1 MITIITV
8 CYNAADN
15 LEKTIKSVLMQKN
28 ADIEYIIKDGKSTD
42 NTNEIIEKYRLQLE
56 KNLRFIYV
64 SEKDN
69 GIYDAMNI
77 ATDLASGNRVI
88 FLNAG
93 DMLYDGF
100 VISNV
105 NKNENDIDILYGDI
119 AVYYQNK
126 QNINKSVND
135 DQLDALKNRMV
146 ICHQAMFIKTILMKN
161 YRYDTAYKICAD
173 YDFTLKAY
181 LNEKSFKKIN
191 QVISYFNLGGISDR
205 KAFDLIDEAYDIR
218 YKYNLIS
225 ETEYNNLIR
234 KNEIK
239 KFSRKLIPEKLY
251 IKLKDY
257 KKRYN
262 SRNWDN
268 IL

>member
-1 MITIITV
+1 MPLS
-8 CYNAADN
+8 AP
-15 LEKTIKSVLMQKN
+15 
-28 ADIEYIIKDGKSTD
+28 
-42 NTNEIIEKYRLQLE
+42 
-56 KNLRFIYV
+56 FP
-64 SEKDN
+64 
-69 GIYDAMNI
+69 I
-77 ATDLASGNRVI
+77 ATI
-88 FLNAG
+88 T
-93 DMLYDGF
+93 
-100 VISNV
+100 
-105 NKNENDIDILYGDI
+105 
-119 AVYYQNK
+119 AVGVARP
-126 QNINKSVND
+126 S
-135 DQLDALKNRMV
+135 A
-146 ICHQAMFIKTILMKN
+146 HGQAMTRTEINIF
-161 YRYDTAYKICAD
+161 TA
-173 YDFTLKAY
+173 
-181 LNEKSFKKIN
+181 NEKSFKKIN